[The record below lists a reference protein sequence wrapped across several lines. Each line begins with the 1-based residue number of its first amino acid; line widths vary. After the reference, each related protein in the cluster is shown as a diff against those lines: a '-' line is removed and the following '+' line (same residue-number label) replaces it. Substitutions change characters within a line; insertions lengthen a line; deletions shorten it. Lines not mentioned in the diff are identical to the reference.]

1 MESMLLL
8 LTQALLNKL
17 KKNCH
22 DVLHCG
28 RSHLA
33 FDEPSHGPLAQLR
46 RGALRDAERGGD
58 HLAAG
63 AVHADEVDETGEILQ
78 EREIS

>member
-1 MESMLLL
+1 M
-8 LTQALLNKL
+8 
-17 KKNCH
+17 
-22 DVLHCG
+22 LHCG